1 MPGSEGRVCGTPGE
15 NERVPVIPDRD
26 SFLWWR
32 HGDSNPEPP
41 ACKAGALPIAPCP
54 HKKQPIHP
62 TAERAPALT
71 GSVRRLRA
79 SQPYRLP
86 GSRPSSGLRIPAPS
100 GKAGR
105 LRSQLQQSAT
115 SSHAPR
121 SGPCGPLPWNRA
133 GSVGVPGLEPGTS
146 SLSAKRSNRLSYTP
160 RCLIGPRY
168 DSTAHPGPISNRGIP
183 SWFSAGF
190 PRISRDFAS
199 RR

>member
-1 MPGSEGRVCGTPGE
+1 MSCFWE

-54 HKKQPIHP
+54 HKKQPINT
-62 TAERAPALT
+62 TAELALAFT
-71 GSVRRLRA
+71 SSVPPILA
-79 SQPYRLP
+79 NQPYRLP
-86 GSRPSSGLRIPAPS
+86 GSRPSSGLRTPAPS
-100 GKAGR
+100 GRAGR
-105 LRSQLQQSAT
+105 LRSQLPQTAT

-121 SGPCGPLPWNRA
+121 SGPYGPLPWNRA

-168 DSTAHPGPISNRGIP
+168 DSTAHPGPISNRGIRP
-183 SWFSAGF
+183 RFSVEI
-190 PRISRDFAS
+190 PRIFGDFAS